1 MKRDTLEVSMP
12 NSKKHAMLAIKKD
25 TLTQVAS
32 RAAWLDYVGEQL
44 AKDQQHRA
52 VLFIDLDRFKFV
64 NDSLGHDAG
73 DFLLQHVAKLIHSAI
88 DVEFDLAGRMGGDE
102 FVVLLQ
108 SPNSVKSFAQIANQ
122 IIAKIDEPVLIDS
135 TEVEIGASI
144 GVAHFPNDA
153 QQLDQL
159 MKYAD
164 LAMYRAK
171 NSGRNQLVSFN
182 QQMVKQIEFRREIQS
197 CVRRMLREEY
207 LQALVQ
213 PIYDCQKQQNIA
225 LELKIDT
232 RFDDKLHLMDQA
244 DLFAL
249 IDESQVAIELS
260 EWMFETGLKWLQAL
274 NESGLELS
282 VMFPVRPSHFHQTRF
297 VDWLAEKIDEYEVAP
312 ESIVL
317 QLNDQSLNVQR
328 FPVETQLRALASL
341 GVDVA
346 VHNFGTGQLSPM
358 KLHDWPI
365 SQLNLSSSYVNSM
378 TSKRSIA
385 NLTESLIKMGHMLN
399 KRVVAYGVN
408 SLEQKD
414 LLNSQNCQLMQGPL
428 FGEPIKLDD
437 FELQQLIQTKE
448 HEDYLAHFNLND
460 DY

>member
-1 MKRDTLEVSMP
+1 MP
-12 NSKKHAMLAIKKD
+12 NSASNKMHTLKKD
-25 TLTQVAS
+25 ALTQVAS
-32 RAAWLDYVGEQL
+32 RAAWLAYVQEQL
-44 AKDQQHRA
+44 ATNKEHRA
-52 VLFIDLDRFKFV
+52 LLFIDLDRFKFV

-73 DFLLQHVAKLIHSAI
+73 DFLLKHVAQLIQSVI
-88 DVEFDLAGRMGGDE
+88 NTQLDLVGRMGGDE

-108 SPNSVKSFAQIANQ
+108 SPHSVKSFVQIANQ
-122 IIAKIDEPVLIDS
+122 IIAKIDQPVLIES

-144 GVAHFPNDA
+144 GVAHYPNDA
-153 QQLDQL
+153 TELDQL

-182 QQMVKQIEFRREIQS
+182 QQMVKQIEFRREVQS
-197 CVRRMLREEY
+197 CVRRLLREER
-207 LQALVQ
+207 LQALVE
-213 PIYDCQKQQNIA
+213 PIYDCQSQQNIA
-225 LELKIDT
+225 VELKIDT
-232 RFDDKLHLMDQA
+232 LSDEKLHLMDQA

-260 EWMFETGLKWLQAL
+260 EWMFEQGLKWLQTL
-274 NESGLELS
+274 NESGIELS
-282 VMFPVRPSHFHQTRF
+282 LMLPVRPSHFHQNRF
-297 VDWLAEKIDEYEVAP
+297 VDWLAERIDDYEVAP

-317 QLNDQSLNVQR
+317 QLSDQSLNVQR

-346 VHNFGTGQLSPM
+346 VHNFGTGHLSPL

-365 SQLNLSSSYVNSM
+365 AQLNLSSSYVNSM
-378 TSKRSIA
+378 TSKKSIE
-385 NLTESLIKMGHMLN
+385 NLTEALIKMGHMLN

-414 LLNSQNCQLMQGPL
+414 LLNSQNCQLMQGSL
-428 FGEPIKLDD
+428 FGEAISLDE
-437 FELQQLIQTKE
+437 FELQHLKQVREQD
-448 HEDYLAHFNLND
+448 DYFVDFDVND